1 VTVVGGELLI
11 EGWRLTRFD
20 FPTTRPWGDAHVA
33 YDGMSLAAIELEC
46 RGGHTGLGFVE
57 SAEPQQVLGSVFA
70 RTVAPGL
77 VGQHPLPLLNR
88 VQRHRGGNIR
98 AQPFAAGVDQALW
111 DLVGKAAGLPL
122 YRLFGGTDPRVRA
135 YASGLEFNRSLDDAC
150 AFFREA
156 RRAGFRAFK
165 CKVGRREPGQ
175 DIERLLAFQEILGPG
190 GQLMA
195 DANESWSPKEA
206 IARLHAFA
214 DAGVDLYW
222 IEDPCL
228 RDDIAGLARVSREAP
243 FVRVNAGEYVD
254 RRGKWRLL
262 EGAAVDVLNINDHL
276 SDGLLA
282 GRMAAE
288 HGIPVSIGNTPL
300 DLGVHLAAALPEV
313 DLLEWSMLGWDVLA
327 DDPIG
332 VEDGMAIAPDRPGHG
347 IALAERARRAFTV
360 TDGAPPKFG

>member
-1 VTVVGGELLI
+1 MVDDALEVES
-11 EGWRLTRFD
+11 WRLTRFD

-46 RGGHTGLGFVE
+46 RGGHTGLGFIDSAE
-57 SAEPQQVLGSVFA
+57 SAQALESLFA
-70 RTVAPGL
+70 RTVGPGL
-77 VGQHPLPLLNR
+77 IGRHALALLNR
-88 VQRHRGGNIR
+88 VRRDRGGNIR

-111 DLVGKAAGLPL
+111 DVVGKASGLPL
-122 YRLFGGTDPRVRA
+122 YRLFGGTDPQVRA
-135 YASGLEFNRSLDDAC
+135 YASGLEFNRSLDEAC
-150 AFFREA
+150 AFFHEA
-156 RRAGFRAFK
+156 RRAGFHAFK
-165 CKVGRREPGQ
+165 CKVGRRDAQQ
-175 DIERLLAFQEILGPG
+175 DIERLLAFQDVLGPG
-190 GQLMA
+190 DYLMA

-214 DAGVDLYW
+214 DAGIDLHW

-262 EGAAVDVLNINDHL
+262 EGGAVDVLNINDHL
-276 SDGLLA
+276 SDGLMA

-288 HGIPVSIGNTPL
+288 HGVPVSIGNTPL
-300 DLGVHLAAALPEV
+300 DLGVHLAVALPEV
-313 DLLEWSMLGWDVLA
+313 DFLEWSMLGWDVLA
-327 DDPIG
+327 DEPIR

-347 IALAERARRAFTV
+347 IVLAERARRAYAV
-360 TDGAPPKFG
+360 T